1 MFLDIVGVG
10 FLVWFFVV
18 IADGWHCDE
27 RKSLLRA
34 ALSCGVKSLGGNAA
48 TNHTDFG
55 GNVWTG
61 RPQIKSQPDP
71 KQIPSRYQTKAEP
84 VPKQILHLSL
94 KRILIYPKPIQKGS
108 KPILNRHNND
118 PTGPIPNLSPHPIP
132 TYHVYIYVT
141 DRQTTD

>member
-18 IADGWHCDE
+18 IADGWHCHE

-71 KQIPSRYQTKAEP
+71 KQIPSPGTK
-84 VPKQILHLSL
+84 PKQSQFQNKFYTYLSN
-94 KRILIYPKPIQKGS
+94 GS
-108 KPILNRHNND
+108 
-118 PTGPIPNLSPHPIP
+118 
-132 TYHVYIYVT
+132 
-141 DRQTTD
+141 